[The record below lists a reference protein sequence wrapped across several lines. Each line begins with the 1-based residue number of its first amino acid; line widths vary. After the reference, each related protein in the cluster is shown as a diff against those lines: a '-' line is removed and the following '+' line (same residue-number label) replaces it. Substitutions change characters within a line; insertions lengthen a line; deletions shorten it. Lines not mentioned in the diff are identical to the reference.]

1 MTTKDLLVLALCCL
15 TGAGAAA
22 AVEGKWT
29 PEQVLDQDP
38 AWLRS
43 LGLEIPPGE
52 LWHRDGGGLLEA
64 AVRIGGCTA
73 SFISDRGLLIT
84 NHHCAF
90 SILQQHSTT
99 EHDLITDGYLAAGG
113 RPELPG
119 SNFRAT
125 VPHRTTDVTAAI
137 EAAAAAA
144 GADDL
149 ARYKAIERKKKEMV
163 AACEAPEKAA
173 AAGAAPRAAAVA
185 VSRCEVATYDGGL
198 RYQLAESLE
207 YPDVRLVYAPPRGIG
222 DFGGDDDNWSWPRHA
237 GDFALLRV
245 YAGTDGKPAPHVA
258 GNVPLVPP
266 HFFPLTA
273 RGMRPGD
280 FVMIAGYPGTTFRSL
295 LAPETRERA
304 ELYYPHLAQLLGAW
318 LEKMEAAARSNAAA
332 GIALADRIKSLSNV
346 EKNVRG
352 QIDGLRRGH
361 VVERKAAADRAVRA
375 WAATQAAGRTSAGA
389 TAAVAAY
396 QELSRLVEERQATWE
411 RDFLLAQARQG
422 AKPLDLALTLVRHA
436 HEAAKSDLEREPAY
450 MDRNRDRLAEGLR
463 RDQTRLHRPTEE
475 ALLADQLQRFA
486 ALPAA
491 ARVPAVEALVAGL
504 PPSAGGAGGAG
515 GGGTPAFE
523 PKALAALAADLLA
536 RSRVADLDER
546 LKMFGESE
554 TQLRARHDPLLDL
567 AAGLDAALRQSEEAD
582 HRFRGA
588 GARLRPA
595 WQRAVLA
602 QAGRPIAPDANG
614 TLRVTFAHL
623 KGYSPRDGVWMEPQ
637 TRLAGLVAKQTGKAP
652 FDAPPALIAA
662 APRAAASPWADAGLQ
677 DLPIDFL
684 ADADTTGGNS
694 GSPVLN
700 GRGELV
706 GVNFDRVWE
715 NVANDFGYNPEV
727 ARNISVDVRYLLWV
741 LATFHGAEAG
751 PLFEEM
757 RVAAPPPAGQA
768 ASPSSGAAGAAGA
781 PNRPA
786 P

>member
-1 MTTKDLLVLALCCL
+1 MTRGRAFVLMLSLCCCCGSGL
-15 TGAGAAA
+15 AA

-52 LWHRDGGGLLEA
+52 LWHRSGGGLLEA
-64 AVRIGGCTA
+64 AVRLGGCSA
-73 SFISDRGLLIT
+73 SFISRRGLLIT

-90 SILQQHSTT
+90 SILQQHSTP
-99 EHDLITDGYLAAGG
+99 EHDLIADGYLAAGS

-119 SNFRAT
+119 SNVRAT

-149 ARYKAIERKKKEMV
+149 ARYRAIERRKKELV
-163 AACEAPEKAA
+163 AACETAAKAAGAGTAA
-173 AAGAAPRAAAVA
+173 AAGAAAGAATGGGEKL
-185 VSRCEVATYDGGL
+185 RCEIATYDGGL

-222 DFGGDDDNWSWPRHA
+222 DFGGEDDNWSWPRHA

-245 YAGTDGKPAPHVA
+245 YAGADGKPAAHAA

-266 HFFPLTA
+266 HFFPVTA
-273 RGMRPGD
+273 RGTRPGD
-280 FVMIAGYPGTTFRSL
+280 FVMIAGYPLTTFRAL

-304 ELYYPHLAQLLGAW
+304 ELYYPHLAKLLGAW
-318 LEKMEAAARSNAAA
+318 LQTMEAAARADAAA
-332 GIALADRIKSLSNV
+332 GIALADRIKTLANV
-346 EKNVRG
+346 EKNARG
-352 QIDGLRRGH
+352 QIDGLRRGQ
-361 VVERKAAADRAVRA
+361 VVARKTAADGAVLA
-375 WAATQAAGRTSAGA
+375 WAAAQPAGRVPADAIAG

-396 QELSRLVEERQATWE
+396 RELSRLVAERQATWE
-411 RDFLLAQARQG
+411 RDFLLAQVRQG
-422 AKPLDLALTLVRHA
+422 AKPLDLAMTLVRHA
-436 HEAAKSDLEREPAY
+436 HEAAKPDLEREPAY
-450 MDRNRDRLAEGLR
+450 MDRNRDRLAENLR
-463 RDQTRLHRPTEE
+463 RDQARLHPATEA

-486 ALPAA
+486 ALPAP
-491 ARVPAVEALVAGL
+491 ARLPVVEALVAGL
-504 PPSAGGAGGAG
+504 PRAAASRHDA
-515 GGGTPAFE
+515 PAVE
-523 PKALAALAADLLA
+523 PGALAALAADLLA
-536 RSRVADLDER
+536 RSRVANLDER
-546 LKMFGESE
+546 MKMLGESAE
-554 TQLRARHDPLLDL
+554 LLRARRDPLLDL
-567 AAGLDAALRQSEEAD
+567 AAGLDAALRQAEEAD

-602 QAGRPIAPDANG
+602 HAGRPIAPDANG

-637 TRLAGLVAKQTGKAP
+637 TRLAGLLAKQTGKLP
-652 FDAPPALIAA
+652 FDAPAALVAA
-662 APRAAASPWADAGLQ
+662 APQAPASPWADAGLQ

-684 ADADTTGGNS
+684 ADADTTGGSS

-741 LATFHGAEAG
+741 LATFHGDEAA
-751 PLFEEM
+751 PLFAEM
-757 RVAAPPPAGQA
+757 GLAAP
-768 ASPSSGAAGAAGA
+768 
-781 PNRPA
+781 
-786 P
+786 